1 MREAAPSTQCCGCD
15 CLLVEAGYGGYFS
28 TKGNS
33 GLARM
38 AVKLPDFDQWID
50 AMAPVLGLNVTAEQR
65 AGVKANLKTA
75 AKMAALLDKAK
86 VGDEIE
92 PAPVFRA

>member
-1 MREAAPSTQCCGCD
+1 
-15 CLLVEAGYGGYFS
+15 
-28 TKGNS
+28 
-33 GLARM
+33 
-38 AVKLPDFDQWID
+38 
-50 AMAPVLGLNVTAEQR
+50 MAPALGLSIAPDRR

-86 VGDEIE
+86 INDEIE

>member
-1 MREAAPSTQCCGCD
+1 
-15 CLLVEAGYGGYFS
+15 
-28 TKGNS
+28 
-33 GLARM
+33 M

-50 AMAPVLGLNVTAEQR
+50 AMAPVLGLIVAPERR

-75 AKMAALLDKAK
+75 AKMAALLDKADIK
-86 VGDEIE
+86 DETP